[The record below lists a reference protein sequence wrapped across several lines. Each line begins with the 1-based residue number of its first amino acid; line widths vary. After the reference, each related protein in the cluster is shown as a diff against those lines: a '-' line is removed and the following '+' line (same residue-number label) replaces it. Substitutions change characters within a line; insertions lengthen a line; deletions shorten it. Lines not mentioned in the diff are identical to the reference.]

1 MIAHFKRPAEM
12 VPGSSMPPIRLN
24 DSQLNALAA
33 FLLKLTPKNAE
44 ALASAPDFAV
54 EGAMVYQA
62 NGCGGCHQVNGN
74 GMKVGPPLDELSKRR
89 TRTWV
94 ERHFIEPQVMS
105 PNTIMPAYKF
115 TPREMDQIIGYLFSI
130 D

>member
-54 EGAMVYQA
+54 GA
-62 NGCGGCHQVNGN
+62 
-74 GMKVGPPLDELSKRR
+74 PWSIKRMGVAAV
-89 TRTWV
+89 TRST
-94 ERHFIEPQVMS
+94 E
-105 PNTIMPAYKF
+105 TA
-115 TPREMDQIIGYLFSI
+115 
-130 D
+130 